1 MKLDALAAQNA
12 ANPRP
17 DFAGE
22 RVSVRVNRLRLDA
35 EVGVYDSER
44 GRKQPLEISL
54 EAEVAPEATHP
65 HGALG
70 DAVNYAAM
78 AETVRQI
85 VGAAHH
91 DLLEDLAQTI
101 ADTLFTDPRVKRLD
115 LTLDKL
121 TALEDAQS
129 VGVSLSRWR

>member
-12 ANPRP
+12 ANARP
-17 DFAGE
+17 DYAGE

-54 EAEVAPEATHP
+54 TAEVAPEATHP
-65 HGALG
+65 NGALG

-85 VGAAHH
+85 VGSAHH

-101 ADTLFTDPRVKRLD
+101 ADTLFADPRVKRLD

-121 TALEDAQS
+121 TALEDAES

>member
-1 MKLDALAAQNA
+1 MKLDALAAETRTTQ
-12 ANPRP
+12 RP
-17 DFAGE
+17 DYTGE
-22 RVSVRVNRLRLDA
+22 RVWVRVNRLRLEA

-44 GRKQPLEISL
+44 GRTQPLEISL
-54 EAEVAPEATHP
+54 KAEVAPEATHP
-65 HGALG
+65 QGALG

-85 VGAAHH
+85 VGSTHH

-101 ADTLFTDPRVKRLD
+101 ADTLFVDPRVKHLD

-121 TALEDAQS
+121 TALEDADS